1 MTFMT
6 WMVPLFLALAAGAAG
21 LLVRGFLR
29 KERTDLCAAAL
40 LLALLLAV
48 LLTLGKDSLDK
59 ENCI

>member
-21 LLVRGFLR
+21 LLVWGFLR

-40 LLALLLAV
+40 LLALLLAMV
-48 LLTLGKDSLDK
+48 LILGSFLGRT
-59 ENCI
+59 

>member
-29 KERTDLCAAAL
+29 KERMDLYSAAL

-48 LLTLGKDSLDK
+48 LLTLGSFLGRT
-59 ENCI
+59 

>member
-40 LLALLLAV
+40 LLALLLAMV
-48 LLTLGKDSLDK
+48 LILGSFLGRA
-59 ENCI
+59 

>member
-1 MTFMT
+1 MSFMT
-6 WMVPLFLALAAGAAG
+6 WIIPLFLALLAGAAG

-48 LLTLGKDSLDK
+48 LLTLGSFLGRT
-59 ENCI
+59 

>member
-29 KERTDLCAAAL
+29 KERTDLYAAAL

-48 LLTLGKDSLDK
+48 LLTLGSFLGRT
-59 ENCI
+59 

>member
-29 KERTDLCAAAL
+29 KERMDLYAAAL

-48 LLTLGKDSLDK
+48 LLTLGSFLGRT
-59 ENCI
+59 